1 MPYRVIAKQ
10 GSLNIR
16 RSVVILSMRLFIKGK
31 VLQEC
36 DAAMELLE
44 NSSGLWIEKDLVTDT
59 LRSSF
64 KFNPNKLDE
73 WCEVIGVKNVE
84 DHLSLLNFPSCEL
97 QRTALELLSFRSD
110 QIVLN
115 KILEKLPT
123 LEPEVEDQAVSILN
137 DYLSIDETRSTIFDQ
152 IVKWAEEDC
161 DEIALKVLM
170 EFNKQSVNL
179 NKSEIDILLK
189 LNKPIHEE
197 VALRLILHNTD
208 YENLEELEV
217 RIKFLSNFL
226 KSRLVLIKCNE
237 KPSFECLDELYNY
250 LQETDE
256 EFLNHILEMWCAL
269 KIDRKSAVSRYISM
283 NGLKIRKRFFE
294 STTRFS

>member
-1 MPYRVIAKQ
+1 M
-10 GSLNIR
+10 
-16 RSVVILSMRLFIKGK
+16 
-31 VLQEC
+31 
-36 DAAMELLE
+36 
-44 NSSGLWIEKDLVTDT
+44 
-59 LRSSF
+59 
-64 KFNPNKLDE
+64 
-73 WCEVIGVKNVE
+73 
-84 DHLSLLNFPSCEL
+84 
-97 QRTALELLSFRSD
+97 
-110 QIVLN
+110 
-115 KILEKLPT
+115 PT

-217 RIKFLSNFL
+217 RIKFCRIF
-226 KSRLVLIKCNE
+226 
-237 KPSFECLDELYNY
+237 
-250 LQETDE
+250 
-256 EFLNHILEMWCAL
+256 
-269 KIDRKSAVSRYISM
+269 
-283 NGLKIRKRFFE
+283 
-294 STTRFS
+294 